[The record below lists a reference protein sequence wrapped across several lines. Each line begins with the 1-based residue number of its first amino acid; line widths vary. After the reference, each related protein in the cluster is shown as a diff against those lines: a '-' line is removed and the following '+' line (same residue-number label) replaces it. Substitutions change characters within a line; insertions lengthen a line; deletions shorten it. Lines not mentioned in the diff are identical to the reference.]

1 MDFEEIEN
9 RLKFIEMEISKGNL
23 NLKKL
28 GFWEIVEEAKR
39 NKKIAELLGKKIAEI
54 NKKVF
59 ETKWKW
65 KFPPY
70 QGITLLL
77 IISAITLYFFFYS
90 TNDPFYLSVY
100 LPIASFI
107 LSASLHTPIQY
118 FVGRIFGIKF
128 IYIYPR
134 GIYMFQRRSNSKI
147 KIEPALKVDYES
159 YLNASPLKRAV
170 MHASGATFT
179 LIAVYFFF
187 IYSIIAKAYIWS
199 IAICGAIAI
208 IYTLTDIFY
217 SAKMAAF
224 KRFLDEYKTHKELKN
239 INKH

>member
-9 RLKFIEMEISKGNL
+9 RLKFIEMEVSKGNL

-39 NKKIAELLGKKIAEI
+39 NKKIAEI

-59 ETKWKW
+59 ETKWKL

-77 IISAITLYFFFYS
+77 IISALTLYFFFYS

-128 IYIYPR
+128 IYIYSR

-159 YLNASPLKRAV
+159 YLNASPLKRAYN
-170 MHASGATFT
+170 
-179 LIAVYFFF
+179 L
-187 IYSIIAKAYIWS
+187 
-199 IAICGAIAI
+199 
-208 IYTLTDIFY
+208 
-217 SAKMAAF
+217 
-224 KRFLDEYKTHKELKN
+224 
-239 INKH
+239 